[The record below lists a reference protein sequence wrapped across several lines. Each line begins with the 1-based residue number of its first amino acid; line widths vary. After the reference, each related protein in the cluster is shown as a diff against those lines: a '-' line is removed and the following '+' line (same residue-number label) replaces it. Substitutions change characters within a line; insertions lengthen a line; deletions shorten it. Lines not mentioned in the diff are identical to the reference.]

1 MSHPK
6 ARDSKPPTCS
16 DLKHCNHESY
26 ALPTELYWLVREIM
40 SVTILN
46 FSFKNVTM
54 AGMGK
59 IVSGNVA
66 SVIQAQMYRDHASRL
81 MEVVPRVVLLDI
93 TMILFVRQVIKS
105 NKTKSWTVPN
115 LTIYQ
120 TTKF

>member
-1 MSHPK
+1 M
-6 ARDSKPPTCS
+6 
-16 DLKHCNHESY
+16 
-26 ALPTELYWLVREIM
+26 
-40 SVTILN
+40 
-46 FSFKNVTM
+46 M

-115 LTIYQ
+115 LTIYH